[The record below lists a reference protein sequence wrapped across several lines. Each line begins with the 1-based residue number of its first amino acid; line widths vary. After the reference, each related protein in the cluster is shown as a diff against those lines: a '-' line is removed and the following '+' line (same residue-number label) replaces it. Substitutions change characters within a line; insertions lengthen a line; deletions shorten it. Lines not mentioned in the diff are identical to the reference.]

1 MSSKRIYQHFIK
13 RTAAEGKSIV
23 AWDNNRRY
31 EGVFRSFDPTGEFV
45 ILSDVWVSESEETIF
60 VSEMLLPL
68 DSLTIVSAGLP
79 VSEEEVPPKVSV
91 PEVKEAP
98 PQVEEKPSPTLS
110 PEKEEAFREV
120 MEKKEEV
127 PEVTKA
133 EVTPLKEEA
142 KEEKKEEEVQTL
154 EEKEEEK
161 KAPPKEELT
170 QPFTIPEKKPSRL
183 SGLKKI
189 FRRGEKKPPKEALAP
204 PVPPTPAAAKKEERS
219 TVGWARRV
227 PRFPTR
233 AGKPPVPPQVIQRK
247 SAEVSA
253 SNFFSQENLETPTV
267 PSRRIDI
274 GTLILDILIGI
285 LVLVAIAIV
294 IMGFLKVKLPLPF

>member
-45 ILSDVWVSESEETIF
+45 ILSDVWVSEGEETIF

-79 VSEEEVPPKVSV
+79 VTEEEAPPAKV
-91 PEVKEAP
+91 PEIKEAP
-98 PQVEEKPSPTLS
+98 SVEEKPAPSLS

-120 MEKKEEV
+120 MEKKEEEV
-127 PEVTKA
+127 PEEAAAK
-133 EVTPLKEEA
+133 VTPLKEEA
-142 KEEKKEEEVQTL
+142 KEEVKETPVKTPPQEEKKVEPKKEEE
-154 EEKEEEK
+154 
-161 KAPPKEELT
+161 T
-170 QPFTIPEKKPSRL
+170 QPFTLPEKKPSRL
-183 SGLKKI
+183 SGLKKL
-189 FRRGEKKPPKEALAP
+189 FRRGEKKPKKELAP

-219 TVGWARRV
+219 TIGWARRV
-227 PRFPTR
+227 PRFPVKP
-233 AGKPPVPPQVIQRK
+233 GKPPVPPQVIQRK

-253 SNFFSQENLETPTV
+253 SSFFSQENMEAPSV
-267 PSRRIDI
+267 PSRRVDI

>member
-45 ILSDVWVSESEETIF
+45 ILSDVWVSEGEETIF

-79 VSEEEVPPKVSV
+79 VSEEEAPLVKV
-91 PEVKEAP
+91 PEVKETP
-98 PQVEEKPSPTLS
+98 FGEEKPTPSLS
-110 PEKEEAFREV
+110 REKEEAFREV
-120 MEKKEEV
+120 MEKKEE
-127 PEVTKA
+127 EVSEEAAK
-133 EVTPLKEEA
+133 VTPLKEEA
-142 KEEKKEEEVQTL
+142 KEEAKEVAVKAPPEEGKLEPKKEEE
-154 EEKEEEK
+154 
-161 KAPPKEELT
+161 T
-170 QPFTIPEKKPSRL
+170 QPFTLPEKKPSRF
-183 SGLKKI
+183 SGLKRF
-189 FRRGEKKPPKEALAP
+189 FRRGEKKPKKELAP
-204 PVPPTPAAAKKEERS
+204 PAPPTPAAAKKEERS
-219 TVGWARRV
+219 AVGWARRV
-227 PRFPTR
+227 PRFPVKP
-233 AGKPPVPPQVIQRK
+233 GKPPVPPQVIQRK
-247 SAEVSA
+247 SAEVST
-253 SNFFSQENLETPTV
+253 SSFFSQENLEAPNV
-267 PSRRIDI
+267 PSRRVDI

>member
-45 ILSDVWVSESEETIF
+45 ILSDVWVSEGEETIF

-79 VSEEEVPPKVSV
+79 VSEEEVSLAEAPQ
-91 PEVKEAP
+91 VKEVP
-98 PQVEEKPSPTLS
+98 SVEEKPIFSLS

-120 MEKKEEV
+120 MEKKEE
-127 PEVTKA
+127 EVSEEAAAK
-133 EVTPLKEEA
+133 VTPLEEEV
-142 KEEKKEEEVQTL
+142 KRETPVEIPPQGEEKVEPKKEEE
-154 EEKEEEK
+154 
-161 KAPPKEELT
+161 T
-170 QPFTIPEKKPSRL
+170 QPFTLPEKKPPRL
-183 SGLKKI
+183 SRIKKL
-189 FRRGEKKPPKEALAP
+189 FSRGEKKPEKEELAP

-219 TVGWARRV
+219 EVGWARRV
-227 PRFPTR
+227 PRFPVKP
-233 AGKPPVPPQVIQRK
+233 GKPPVPPQVIHRK

-253 SNFFSQENLETPTV
+253 SSFFSQENLQAPTV
-267 PSRRIDI
+267 PSRRVDI